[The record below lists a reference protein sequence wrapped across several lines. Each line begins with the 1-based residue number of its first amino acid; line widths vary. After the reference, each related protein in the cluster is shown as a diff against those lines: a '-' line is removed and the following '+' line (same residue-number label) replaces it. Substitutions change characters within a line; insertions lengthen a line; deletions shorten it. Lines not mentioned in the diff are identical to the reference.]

1 MLGSW
6 NVAEFL
12 RGRLIHINAFAW
24 GKWLDD
30 CYSIDCE
37 APVQEKVQESI
48 EFLIK
53 GCNCKKGCKTANC
66 GCRKKARYC
75 GPACLC
81 QECANLQT
89 NTNSDDNDLCSSTE
103 YKETTDGSSLSD
115 EEQYIEEEIITEDPL
130 DTCYE
135 IV

>member
-1 MLGSW
+1 MWQNFSEEDLYTSMALPEESGW
-6 NVAEFL
+6 
-12 RGRLIHINAFAW
+12 
-24 GKWLDD
+24 KKLDD

-53 GCNCKKGCKTANC
+53 GYNCKKGCKTANC

-89 NTNSDDNDLCSSTE
+89 NTNSDNNDLRSSTE